1 MNDAYS
7 GDLRSYRFK
16 VKLKI
21 HSFFHMPNIGLTK
34 VKSKKPITFVRLVHV
49 NDSNHLDKQ
58 ISNTNKYSMSIA
70 RQNAVEATKN
80 VSVHVTLRVGYAN
93 SFTG

>member
-1 MNDAYS
+1 
-7 GDLRSYRFK
+7 
-16 VKLKI
+16 
-21 HSFFHMPNIGLTK
+21 MPNIGLTK
-34 VKSKKPITFVRLVHV
+34 VKSKKHITFVRLVHV
-49 NDSNHLDKQ
+49 IVNDSNRLDKQ